1 MDGSDTDTMDTH
13 TECRPTA
20 VLMSGLAHRQTSLQ
34 QQGDCPMVDA
44 GPVLFLPKDKSS
56 SNSRHPPMETQQLPE
71 QPAYSY
77 YDDGQSSAHEAS
89 RWSDVPPLPSQQQQ
103 QQQQQYLDSAE
114 PPLVGALHLPHLHP
128 QQQPPPPASAGA
140 GPDWIPFYSHSHLL
154 LPSAPYYHDPHNNN
168 NNNLP
173 QMPHAYHHINA
184 SSDNLI
190 PISCSPMECAPLLP
204 TPHMLQPQMIPLSHH
219 NQSQPLS
226 VSMLSISHHQWNPH
240 SYRRFNR
247 AAGQTRLSASCKSSR
262 SYQQQQVA
270 FDINLASQDHPHYD
284 YSYPI
289 TSTIYDGYCAGEDWH
304 EVQSAADSIDT
315 GASTEINSTVE
326 SLLTQSSRASSLPNE
341 PSSEERRLEQRQK
354 QIDYGKNT
362 IGYLR
367 YLECIPKNKR
377 RKGDP
382 ETPERHRKCSKRA
395 WDAHVRSWRR
405 RLHQYDP
412 PGDSSF
418 DGEVD
423 VGQHAVLELGHFSE
437 TSVNLSEMGLYDGV
451 KRMSECALSR
461 TDLPT
466 SSSAFDTIV

>member
-103 QQQQQYLDSAE
+103 Q
-114 PPLVGALHLPHLHP
+114 
-128 QQQPPPPASAGA
+128 
-140 GPDWIPFYSHSHLL
+140 HSN
-154 LPSAPYYHDPHNNN
+154 SNNN
-168 NNNLP
+168 SILTVLNL
-173 QMPHAYHHINA
+173 HY
-184 SSDNLI
+184 
-190 PISCSPMECAPLLP
+190 PMECAPLLP